1 MTKDTT
7 KEVTNTA
14 LTPMYFRINEELR
27 WTLPW
32 KSLRAWQ
39 IVQFFDWAKVMDM
52 KDDQFNSSQEGSL
65 GLGIR
70 YHWQFL
76 TFRLDYA
83 IITGLTSV
91 DESKKNSTR
100 FKWGRFAFDL
110 SQAF

>member
-1 MTKDTT
+1 
-7 KEVTNTA
+7 
-14 LTPMYFRINEELR
+14 MYYRINEELR

-39 IVQFFDWAKVMDM
+39 IVQFFDWAKVVDS
-52 KDDQFNSSQEGSL
+52 KDDTYKDAQEGSL

-83 IITGLTSV
+83 ILTGLTSL
-91 DESKKNSTR
+91 DESKRNSTK